1 MWSVGVITYELLSG
15 VPPFP
20 DKPSLP
26 EYFRQMRRCRV
37 EFPSKYWRNVSSEA
51 RELILYLLE
60 KDPKKRYTAAQVL
73 EHKWITINCQFED
86 ALSMAES
93 QMSMT
98 SMSTLGKDR
107 NQRLKRILFKN
118 KLHKVVQYLVMMARL
133 RDAMDT
139 LLKNCIGTGV
149 DKGLIDLVKVMA
161 GVDLNDPNNKNDMRR
176 ISQLVK
182 NKFFGKKNQ
191 NEDGKKGDI
200 HVIDENKTSL

>member
-118 KLHKVVQYLVMMARL
+118 KLHKVVQYL
-133 RDAMDT
+133 
-139 LLKNCIGTGV
+139 